1 MIYVI
6 LVLLVILVVIGISVI
21 RKSISTSTTD
31 NRKRGSFNVSKRRVK
46 K

>member
-21 RKSISTSTTD
+21 RKSITTNTTD
-31 NRKRGSFNVSKRRVK
+31 TRKRGSFNVSKRRVK